1 MAVTLVIKASTGKTV
16 DRLIDDLWTGDAL
29 RRDAAVARLIVIG
42 ERALQRL
49 LGVAADSDAASEVKV
64 AAFRALEGIGNPKAL
79 APALDAIVSGDS
91 AVSAAATAVAKAM
104 LHTAH
109 GIAALDRLTALALDE
124 DRPTAIRVAA
134 ARALSDLDPRT
145 VQPVFAA
152 LSESAN
158 EAVAAEAQPGQPGA
172 PAQPSD
178 EELVRQASEG
188 RLPDDPDALRRAL
201 AAEGS
206 RADVQALLGVVEQ
219 VRIREGAESA
229 ERKRAWR
236 TARATAHRALAE
248 RGSHLALFDLRET
261 IAGAKEPLPVELL
274 HALLEI
280 GDASCLEAVAA
291 ADAGAAASGLASDDW
306 WRRQLTE
313 LFRTIATREGITRR
327 HQVARK
333 IEKRWPGSFQRMVK
347 GF

>member
-16 DRLIDDLWTGDAL
+16 DRLIDDLWTGDTI

-49 LGVAADSDAASEVKV
+49 LGVVADKDASSEVKV
-64 AAFRALEGIGNPKAL
+64 AAFRALEGIGNSKAL
-79 APALDAIVSGDS
+79 TPALEAIVSGDS

-104 LHTAH
+104 LHTAQ

-124 DRPTAIRVAA
+124 DQPTAIRVAA
-134 ARALSDLDPRT
+134 ARALSDLDPKT

-152 LSESAN
+152 LSTSAN
-158 EAVAAEAQPGQPGA
+158 ETVAAEALPK
-172 PAQPSD
+172 PAGEATSCA
-178 EELVRQASEG
+178 EVVRSASEG
-188 RLPDDPDALRRAL
+188 RLPDDPDTLRRAL
-201 AAEGS
+201 AEEGAL
-206 RADVQALLGVVEQ
+206 ADLHVLLAVVEK
-219 VRIREGAESA
+219 VRIREGAEPV
-229 ERKRAWR
+229 ERKQAWR

-261 IAGAKEPLPVELL
+261 LESAKEPLPVELL

-291 ADAGAAASGLASDDW
+291 ADARAAASGLAADDW

-327 HQVARK
+327 HQTARK
-333 IEKRWPGSFQRMVK
+333 IEKRWPGKWF
-347 GF
+347 